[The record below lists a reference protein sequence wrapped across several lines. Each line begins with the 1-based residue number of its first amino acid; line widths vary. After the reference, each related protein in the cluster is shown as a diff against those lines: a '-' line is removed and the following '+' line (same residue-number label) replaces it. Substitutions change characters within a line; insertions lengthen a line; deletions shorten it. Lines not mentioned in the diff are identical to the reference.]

1 MIFEAS
7 GLLFDNDGVLVDSMG
22 TVDGSWGVWSKTYSP
37 GFQISYEHHGRRASE
52 IVASLIG
59 EELFEEA
66 LAEINRLELE
76 LTHLTTAM
84 PGAKKLLE
92 SLESGTWTVVTSAGR
107 DLGTSRLKAAGLPV
121 PEELVSADDVSSGK
135 PNPEP
140 YLMGAK
146 KLSLDISECI
156 VFEDAPSGVA
166 AGVAA
171 GASAVIGI
179 GEEVLDSKA
188 DVVISSLEGISF
200 LGGKLELPD
209 SKRLR

>member
-52 IVASLIG
+52 IVASLVG

-107 DLGTSRLKAAGLPV
+107 DLGTSRLRAAGLPV
-121 PEELVSADDVSSGK
+121 PNELVSADDVSSGK

-171 GASAVIGI
+171 GAKAVIGI
-179 GEEVLDSKA
+179 GEEVLESKA
-188 DVVISSLEGISF
+188 DIVISSLEGISF

>member
-22 TVDGSWGVWSKTYSP
+22 TVDGSWGEWSKRYSP

-107 DLGTSRLKAAGLPV
+107 DLGTARLRAAGLPV
-121 PEELVSADDVSSGK
+121 PKELVSADDVSSGK

-171 GASAVIGI
+171 GARAVIGI
-179 GEEVLDSKA
+179 GEEALDSEA

>member
-52 IVASLIG
+52 IVESLIG

-66 LAEINRLELE
+66 LAEINRLELG

-121 PEELVSADDVSSGK
+121 PKELVSADDVSSGK

-171 GASAVIGI
+171 GAIAVIGI
-179 GEEVLDSKA
+179 GEEVLESKA
-188 DVVISSLEGISF
+188 DIVISSLEGISF

>member
-7 GLLFDNDGVLVDSMG
+7 GLLFDNDGVLVDSMC
-22 TVDGSWGVWSKTYSP
+22 TVDGSWGKWSNTYSP

-52 IVASLIG
+52 IVASLVG

-121 PEELVSADDVSSGK
+121 PKELVCADDVSSGK

-146 KLSLDISECI
+146 KLPLDISECI

-171 GASAVIGI
+171 GARAVVGS
-179 GEEVLDSKA
+179 GEEVMDSKA

>member
-52 IVASLIG
+52 IVASLVG

-107 DLGTSRLKAAGLPV
+107 DLGTARLKAAGLPV
-121 PEELVSADDVSSGK
+121 PNELVSADDVSSGK

-171 GASAVIGI
+171 GARAVIGI

>member
-52 IVASLIG
+52 IVESLIG

-84 PGAKKLLE
+84 PGAKELLE

-107 DLGTSRLKAAGLPV
+107 DLGTSRLKVAGLPV
-121 PEELVSADDVSSGK
+121 PNELVCADDVSSGK

>member
-22 TVDGSWGVWSKTYSP
+22 TVDGSWGKWSKTYSP

-66 LAEINRLELE
+66 LAEISRLELE

-107 DLGTSRLKAAGLPV
+107 DLGTSRLKAAGLSV
-121 PEELVSADDVSSGK
+121 PNELVSADDVSSGK

>member
-22 TVDGSWGVWSKTYSP
+22 TVDGSWGKWSKTYSP

-52 IVASLIG
+52 IVASLVG

-121 PEELVSADDVSSGK
+121 PNELVCADDVSSGK

-200 LGGKLELPD
+200 LGGKLGLPE

>member
-7 GLLFDNDGVLVDSMG
+7 GLLFDNDGVLVDSMC
-22 TVDGSWGVWSKTYSP
+22 TVDGSWGKWCKTYSP

-52 IVASLIG
+52 IVASLVG

-121 PEELVSADDVSSGK
+121 PKELVCADDVSSGK

-171 GASAVIGI
+171 GAKAVVGI
-179 GEEVLDSKA
+179 GEEVMDSKA

>member
-52 IVASLIG
+52 IVASLVG

-107 DLGTSRLKAAGLPV
+107 DLGTARLKAAGLPV
-121 PEELVSADDVSSGK
+121 PNELVSADDVSSGK

-171 GASAVIGI
+171 GARAVIGI
-179 GEEVLDSKA
+179 GEEVLESKA

>member
-7 GLLFDNDGVLVDSMG
+7 GLLFDNDGVLVDSMC
-22 TVDGSWGVWSKTYSP
+22 TVDGSWGKWSKTYSP

-52 IVASLIG
+52 IVASLVG

-121 PEELVSADDVSSGK
+121 PEELVCADDVSRGK

-146 KLSLDISECI
+146 RLSLDISECI

>member
-22 TVDGSWGVWSKTYSP
+22 TVDGSWGKWSKTYSP

-52 IVASLIG
+52 IVASLVG

-92 SLESGTWTVVTSAGR
+92 SLESGTWTVVTSAGK

-121 PEELVSADDVSSGK
+121 PNELVSADDVSSGK

-146 KLSLDISECI
+146 KLSLDISQCI
-156 VFEDAPSGVA
+156 VFEDVPSGVA

-171 GASAVIGI
+171 GAKAVIGI
-179 GEEVLDSKA
+179 GEEVMDSKA

>member
-121 PEELVSADDVSSGK
+121 PDELVCADDVSSGK

-146 KLSLDISECI
+146 KLSIDISQCI

-179 GEEVLDSKA
+179 GEEVPKQML
-188 DVVISSLEGISF
+188 SF
-200 LGGKLELPD
+200 P
-209 SKRLR
+209 RLRELVFWAAN

>member
-22 TVDGSWGVWSKTYSP
+22 TVDGSWGKWSKTYSP

-66 LAEINRLELE
+66 LAEISRLELE

-107 DLGTSRLKAAGLPV
+107 DLGTSRLKAAGLSV
-121 PEELVSADDVSSGK
+121 PNELVSADDVSSGK

-171 GASAVIGI
+171 GARAVIGI

>member
-22 TVDGSWGVWSKTYSP
+22 TVDGSWGAWSKTYSP

-52 IVASLIG
+52 IVASLVG

>member
-107 DLGTSRLKAAGLPV
+107 DLGTARLKAAGLPV
-121 PEELVSADDVSSGK
+121 PEQLVSADDVSSGK

-171 GASAVIGI
+171 GARAVIGI
-179 GEEVLDSKA
+179 GEEVMDSKA

>member
-1 MIFEAS
+1 MIFRAS

-22 TVDGSWGVWSKTYSP
+22 TVDGSWGEWSKTYSP
-37 GFQISYEHHGRRASE
+37 GFRISYEYHGRRASE
-52 IVASLIG
+52 IVASLVG
-59 EELFEEA
+59 DELFEEA

-107 DLGTSRLKAAGLPV
+107 DLGTARLKAAGLPV
-121 PEELVSADDVSSGK
+121 PNDLVSADDVSSDK

-146 KLSLDISECI
+146 KLSLDISEFI

-171 GASAVIGI
+171 GAKAVIGI
-179 GEEVLDSKA
+179 GEEVMDSKA

>member
-1 MIFEAS
+1 MDFEAS

-22 TVDGSWGVWSKTYSP
+22 TVDGSWGKWSKTYSP

-52 IVASLIG
+52 IVVSLVG

-107 DLGTSRLKAAGLPV
+107 DLGTARLKAAGLPV
-121 PEELVSADDVSSGK
+121 PNELVSADDVSSGK

-146 KLSLDISECI
+146 KLSLDISEFI

-171 GASAVIGI
+171 GAKAVIGI
-179 GEEVLDSKA
+179 GEEVMDSKA

>member
-107 DLGTSRLKAAGLPV
+107 DLGTARLKAAGLPV
-121 PEELVSADDVSSGK
+121 PNELVSADDVSSGK

-171 GASAVIGI
+171 GARAVIGI

>member
-22 TVDGSWGVWSKTYSP
+22 TVDGSWGKWSKTYSP

-107 DLGTSRLKAAGLPV
+107 DLGTSRLKAAGLSV
-121 PEELVSADDVSSGK
+121 PNELVSADDVSSGK

-171 GASAVIGI
+171 GARAVIGI

>member
-1 MIFEAS
+1 M
-7 GLLFDNDGVLVDSMG
+7 LVDSMG

-121 PEELVSADDVSSGK
+121 PDELVCADDVSSGK

-146 KLSLDISECI
+146 KLSIDISQCI

>member
-22 TVDGSWGVWSKTYSP
+22 TVDGSWGKWSKTYSP

-52 IVASLIG
+52 IVASLVG

-107 DLGTSRLKAAGLPV
+107 DLGTSRLRAAGLPV
-121 PEELVSADDVSSGK
+121 PNELVSADDVSSGK

-179 GEEVLDSKA
+179 GEEVMESKA
-188 DVVISSLEGISF
+188 DIVISSLEGISF

>member
-52 IVASLIG
+52 IVASLVG

-121 PEELVSADDVSSGK
+121 PNELVSADDVSSGK

>member
-121 PEELVSADDVSSGK
+121 PNELVSADDVSSGK

-171 GASAVIGI
+171 GARAVIGI

-209 SKRLR
+209 NKRLR

>member
-22 TVDGSWGVWSKTYSP
+22 TVDGSWGKWSKTYSP

-92 SLESGTWTVVTSAGR
+92 SLDSGTWTVVTSAGR
-107 DLGTSRLKAAGLPV
+107 DLGTARLKAAGLPV
-121 PEELVSADDVSSGK
+121 PKELVCADDVSSGK

-171 GASAVIGI
+171 GARAVIGI
-179 GEEVLDSKA
+179 G
-188 DVVISSLEGISF
+188 
-200 LGGKLELPD
+200 
-209 SKRLR
+209 

>member
-22 TVDGSWGVWSKTYSP
+22 TVDGSWGEWSKTYSP

-52 IVASLIG
+52 IVASLVG
-59 EELFEEA
+59 DELFEEA

-76 LTHLTTAM
+76 LTQLTTAM

-92 SLESGTWTVVTSAGR
+92 SLARGTWTVVTSAGR

-121 PEELVSADDVSSGK
+121 PNELVCADDVSSGK

>member
-52 IVASLIG
+52 IVESLIG

-107 DLGTSRLKAAGLPV
+107 DLGTARLKAAGLPV
-121 PEELVSADDVSSGK
+121 PDELVCADDVSSGK

>member
-84 PGAKKLLE
+84 PGAKELLE

-107 DLGTSRLKAAGLPV
+107 DLGTSRLKVAGLPV
-121 PEELVSADDVSSGK
+121 PNELVCADDVSSGK

>member
-22 TVDGSWGVWSKTYSP
+22 TVDGSWGKWSKTYSP
-37 GFQISYEHHGRRASE
+37 GFQISYEYHGRRASE
-52 IVASLIG
+52 IVASLVG

-107 DLGTSRLKAAGLPV
+107 DLGTARLKAAGLPV
-121 PEELVSADDVSSGK
+121 PNELVSADDVSSGK

-171 GASAVIGI
+171 GARAVIGI

>member
-7 GLLFDNDGVLVDSMG
+7 GLLFDNDGVLVDSMC
-22 TVDGSWGVWSKTYSP
+22 TVDGSWGKWSKTYSP

-52 IVASLIG
+52 IVASLVG

-107 DLGTSRLKAAGLPV
+107 DLGTARLKAAGLPV
-121 PEELVSADDVSSGK
+121 PKELVCADDVSSGK

-171 GASAVIGI
+171 GARAVVGS
-179 GEEVLDSKA
+179 GEEVMDSKA

>member
-22 TVDGSWGVWSKTYSP
+22 TVDGSWGKWSKTYSP

-66 LAEINRLELE
+66 LAEISRLELE

-107 DLGTSRLKAAGLPV
+107 DLGTSRLKAAGLSV
-121 PEELVSADDVSSGK
+121 PNELVSADDVSSGK

-171 GASAVIGI
+171 GARAVIGI
-179 GEEVLDSKA
+179 GEEVLESKA
-188 DVVISSLEGISF
+188 DIVISSLEGISF

>member
-92 SLESGTWTVVTSAGR
+92 SLDSGTWTVVTSAGR
-107 DLGTSRLKAAGLPV
+107 DLGTARLKAAGLPV
-121 PEELVSADDVSSGK
+121 PKELVCADDVSSGK

-179 GEEVLDSKA
+179 GEEVLESKA
-188 DVVISSLEGISF
+188 DIVISSLEVISF

>member
-22 TVDGSWGVWSKTYSP
+22 TVDGSWGEWSKTYSP

-52 IVASLIG
+52 IVASLVG
-59 EELFEEA
+59 DELFEEA

-92 SLESGTWTVVTSAGR
+92 SLERGTWTVVTSAGK

-121 PEELVSADDVSSGK
+121 PDELVSADDVSSGK

-171 GASAVIGI
+171 GAKAVVGI
-179 GEEVLDSKA
+179 GEEVMESKA